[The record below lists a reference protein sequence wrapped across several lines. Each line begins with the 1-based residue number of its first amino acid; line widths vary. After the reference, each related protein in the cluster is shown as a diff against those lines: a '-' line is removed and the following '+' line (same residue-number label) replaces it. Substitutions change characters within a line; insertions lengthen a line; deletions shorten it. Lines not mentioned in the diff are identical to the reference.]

1 MEQNMQGFGYYFGT
15 VRPVSRRAY
24 RKDPARSIDA
34 QHTQVLTIQALIA
47 EVDHSIKALDRSIEI
62 EQERA
67 GVTERSHYAYPM
79 TARAMETRR
88 DNLKITRDALANRLS
103 SLLDS
108 SLA

>member
-1 MEQNMQGFGYYFGT
+1 MQGFGYYFGT
-15 VRPVSRRAY
+15 VRPVSRRTY

-67 GVTERSHYAYPM
+67 GVTESSHYAYPM
-79 TARAMETRR
+79 TARAMGTRR
-88 DNLKITRDALANRLS
+88 DNLKITKDALANRLS